1 MGKHPEE
8 NQSEGPNFYR
18 SILFR
23 KTFMSMEE
31 KQPVPVQRIPSIH
44 LQLVRGASRSHLENE
59 TEDESPPHRILRDT
73 GGYFGYKT

>member
-1 MGKHPEE
+1 
-8 NQSEGPNFYR
+8 
-18 SILFR
+18 
-23 KTFMSMEE
+23 MSMEE